1 MADPRDVFRSTS
13 RSGKRFLVAVVGFTV
28 LAIGIVL
35 LPLPGPGWAVIFGGL
50 AILATE
56 FLWARRL
63 RDRARAYVRQAA
75 DKLRARRAESRGGS
89 RGDGAQIGGSGPG
102 SGSGDKVA

>member
-1 MADPRDVFRSTS
+1 V
-13 RSGKRFLVAVVGFTV
+13 VAVVGFTV

-56 FLWARRL
+56 FIWARRL
-63 RDRARAYVRQAA
+63 RDQARAYVRKAA
-75 DKLRARRAESRGGS
+75 DKLRARRAESRG
-89 RGDGAQIGGSGPG
+89 DGNQVR
-102 SGSGDKVA
+102 GSGDKVA